1 MDTFCL
7 LIGLDL
13 FYNGGVAPM
22 TAEIPIA
29 ATSEMGFIKLFFS
42 NLITQLPD
50 Y

>member
-1 MDTFCL
+1 
-7 LIGLDL
+7 
-13 FYNGGVAPM
+13 M

-29 ATSEMGFIKLFFS
+29 ATSEIGFIFIKLFFS